1 MVDLIEYFLIHNC
14 LLISFFS
21 NKLTSFRLLKSK
33 QTQLSISK
41 TVKVTNN
48 FSIQFT
54 EIGLLSQESRP
65 LIGLKI
71 QRVSRPFI
79 FNLNFER

>member
-21 NKLTSFRLLKSK
+21 NKLASFRLLKRK

-41 TVKVTNN
+41 MVRVTNN
-48 FSIQFT
+48 LLIQFT
-54 EIGLLSQESRP
+54 EIGLHFSRNST
-65 LIGLKI
+65 INRSK
-71 QRVSRPFI
+71 
-79 FNLNFER
+79 NLTSFKAICFLFEVRS